1 LDNHKKLR
9 VVLVAI
15 TLVLVLI
22 YVIRQDIASVFV
34 NDVRTNYWGYEFRES
49 NLTKSIQM
57 LEFDDDFEKIEV
69 QKVIG
74 VDASTANTIM
84 MNNIAV
90 FRSLFE
96 KQRVGYRGQH
106 TEYIECPDEFK
117 PKYSSR
123 TIENGTLHYFLGF
136 ANNRFTMVACTEE
149 DIVHSAISAFL
160 YCANVKTMFE
170 INYFGPRHDSQ
181 RTTSFI
187 NKVRCHP

>member
-136 ANNRFTMVACTEE
+136 ANNRLST
-149 DIVHSAISAFL
+149 ISALGTIHSVRRPSLTKSGVIRDVIDFIDDL
-160 YCANVKTMFE
+160 ILTLLKTHQVW
-170 INYFGPRHDSQ
+170 R
-181 RTTSFI
+181 
-187 NKVRCHP
+187 